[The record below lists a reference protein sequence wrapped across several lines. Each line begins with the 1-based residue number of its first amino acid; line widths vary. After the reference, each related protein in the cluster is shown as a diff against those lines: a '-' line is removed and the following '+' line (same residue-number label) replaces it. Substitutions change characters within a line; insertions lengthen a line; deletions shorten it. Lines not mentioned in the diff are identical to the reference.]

1 MLWAYSAFMR
11 GVVESVREKMVFI
24 LVVVGFLLVGSL
36 INIMIDM

>member
-11 GVVESVREKMVFI
+11 GVIEAVREKMVFI

>member
-1 MLWAYSAFMR
+1 MR
-11 GVVESVREKMVFI
+11 GVIEAVREKMVFI